1 MLKSVFVPLDD
12 DECLKT
18 PPVCDVNA
26 NCKNTLGS
34 YLCSCIEGFTG
45 DGKTCQGKILKKIV
59 LQFFAYLGHSQIR
72 IRILRFV
79 YRGYYMATW
88 GYEFYFR
95 VLKVSLTSER
105 SERVRDTFSTRR

>member
-59 LQFFAYLGHSQIR
+59 LQFFAYLGYSQIR
-72 IRILRFV
+72 IRIRLFCI
-79 YRGYYMATW
+79 
-88 GYEFYFR
+88 
-95 VLKVSLTSER
+95 
-105 SERVRDTFSTRR
+105 

>member
-1 MLKSVFVPLDD
+1 MRNISKLYKYKPHFAWPWLRNNPHISYAKICFVPLDD

-72 IRILRFV
+72 IRIRRFCI
-79 YRGYYMATW
+79 
-88 GYEFYFR
+88 
-95 VLKVSLTSER
+95 
-105 SERVRDTFSTRR
+105 